1 MSYLLDKVVARHI
14 VRSLL
19 KQSKG
24 EALRTEEKF
33 ASDMFKS
40 ATGTTR
46 RLFIVSATAN
56 ILLRLSSSPE
66 HTVAIRHFLDN
77 VEVAKATPY
86 FKRWARR
93 LRGYNFTRED
103 ANVIA
108 LATFGTD
115 QKGLLF
121 GMELVVTQDQPMI
134 TNWQARHKE
143 IQKHLD
149 AMISQ
154 LPSPYN
160 EARLPNIWRPEEI
173 IF

>member
-24 EALRTEEKF
+24 EALRIEEKF

-40 ATGTTR
+40 ATGTTT

-56 ILLRLSSSPE
+56 ILRRPSSSPE
-66 HTVAIRHFLDN
+66 HTVAIRHFLDS
-77 VEVAKATPY
+77 VEVVKATRY

-93 LRGYNFTRED
+93 LGGYNFTRED

-108 LATFGTD
+108 LATFGTSKKD
-115 QKGLLF
+115 SLF
-121 GMELVVTQDQPMI
+121 GMELIVTQDQPMS
-134 TNWQARHKE
+134 TNWQTRRKE

-154 LPSPYN
+154 LPSPYH
-160 EARLPNIWRPEEI
+160 EARLPNIRRPEEI

>member
-1 MSYLLDKVVARHI
+1 MSYLLDKVTARFI
-14 VRSLL
+14 VGSTIKLDGGEPLL
-19 KQSKG
+19 NPEKL
-24 EALRTEEKF
+24 ALDFFTH
-33 ASDMFKS
+33 ALSS
-40 ATGTTR
+40 HQ
-46 RLFIVSATAN
+46 RLFIVPATNN
-56 ILLRLSSSPE
+56 ILQRLARNPRY
-66 HTVAIRHFLDN
+66 TDAIRNFLNN
-77 VEVAKATPY
+77 VEVVKATPY

-115 QKGLLF
+115 QKGSLF

-143 IQKHLD
+143 IQKHLH